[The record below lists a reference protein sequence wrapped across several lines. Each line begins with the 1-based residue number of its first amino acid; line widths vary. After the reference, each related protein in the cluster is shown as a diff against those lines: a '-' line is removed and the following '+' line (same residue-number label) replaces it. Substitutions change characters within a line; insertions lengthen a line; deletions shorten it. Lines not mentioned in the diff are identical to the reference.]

1 MRHYIIDGDNL
12 IGKMSKLRNTPI
24 VARQNLVKLLNSYF
38 ASTSNNLTLF
48 YDGFEKDFYPL
59 SKGRIEYSQNKTA
72 DFRIRT
78 FIENSSNPKNL
89 TVISSDNE
97 IFNFAKVCSCEAIK
111 SEDFA
116 SILSNHKST
125 KDDEQHIINT
135 ISINEIKD
143 MFGV

>member
-12 IGKMSKLRNTPI
+12 IGKISKLRSAPI
-24 VARQNLVKLLNSYF
+24 VARQNLVKLLNNYF
-38 ASTSNNLTLF
+38 SSTSNNLTLF
-48 YDGFEKDFYPL
+48 FDGYEKDFYAL

-72 DFRIRT
+72 DFRIRKL
-78 FIENSSNPKNL
+78 IENTTNPKNL

-97 IFNFAKVCSCEAIK
+97 VFNFAKVCSCESIK

-116 SILSNHKST
+116 SILANHKST
-125 KDDEQHIINT
+125 KDDEQRIISA